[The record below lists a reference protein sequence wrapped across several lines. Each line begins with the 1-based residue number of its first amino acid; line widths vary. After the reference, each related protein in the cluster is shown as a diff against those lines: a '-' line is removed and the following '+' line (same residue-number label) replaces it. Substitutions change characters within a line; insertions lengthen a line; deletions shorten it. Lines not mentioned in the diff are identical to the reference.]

1 MRQIKHPSI
10 EQVELTD
17 IMYALADPTRLEIV
31 CILAKSGRTMTCGE
45 LDLNR
50 PKSSMSH
57 HFKILRSAGL
67 VETVIEGTEHMN
79 SLRYQEIEGRYPGV
93 LHAVL
98 KAAITNDGA
107 TLSSAYD
114 EPMSDAS

>member
-1 MRQIKHPSI
+1 MRQIKHPTI

-31 CILAKSGRTMTCGE
+31 LMLAQAGKKLTCGE
-45 LDLNR
+45 INLNR

-67 VETVIEGTEHMN
+67 VETLIEGTEHMN
-79 SLRYQEIEGRYPGV
+79 SLRLEEVEGKYPGV
-93 LHAVL
+93 LTAVL
-98 KAAITNDGA
+98 K
-107 TLSSAYD
+107 SAVGKN
-114 EPMSDAS
+114 

>member
-1 MRQIKHPSI
+1 MRQIKHPTI

-31 CILAKSGRTMTCGE
+31 ILLAQAGRKLTCGE
-45 LDLNR
+45 INLNR

-67 VETVIEGTEHMN
+67 VETLIEGTEHMN
-79 SLRYQEIEGRYPGV
+79 SLRLEEVESKFPGV
-93 LHAVL
+93 LSAVL
-98 KAAITNDGA
+98 KAATKG
-107 TLSSAYD
+107 
-114 EPMSDAS
+114 

>member
-1 MRQIKHPSI
+1 MRQIKHPNI
-10 EQVELTD
+10 EQFELTD
-17 IMYALADPTRLEIV
+17 IMYALADPSRLEIV
-31 CILAKSGRTMTCGE
+31 VMLATAGKKMTCGE

-79 SLRYQEIEGRYPGV
+79 SLRFEEIEQKYPGV
-93 LHAVL
+93 LKAVL
-98 KAAITNDGA
+98 KAA
-107 TLSSAYD
+107 
-114 EPMSDAS
+114 EKV

>member
-1 MRQIKHPSI
+1 MRQIKHPTI

-31 CILAKSGRTMTCGE
+31 LMLAQAGKKLTCGE
-45 LDLNR
+45 INLNR

-67 VETVIEGTEHMN
+67 VETLIEGTEHMN
-79 SLRYQEIEGRYPGV
+79 SLRLEEVESKYPGV
-93 LHAVL
+93 LSAVL
-98 KAAITNDGA
+98 KSAIR
-107 TLSSAYD
+107 S
-114 EPMSDAS
+114 

>member
-1 MRQIKHPSI
+1 MRQIKHPHI

-31 CILAKSGRTMTCGE
+31 VLLAKTGRKMTCGE

-67 VETVIEGTEHMN
+67 VETIVEGTEHMN
-79 SLRYQEIEGRYPGV
+79 SLRLAEIEQKFPGV
-93 LHAVL
+93 LTAVI
-98 KAAITNDGA
+98 KASIT
-107 TLSSAYD
+107 L
-114 EPMSDAS
+114 